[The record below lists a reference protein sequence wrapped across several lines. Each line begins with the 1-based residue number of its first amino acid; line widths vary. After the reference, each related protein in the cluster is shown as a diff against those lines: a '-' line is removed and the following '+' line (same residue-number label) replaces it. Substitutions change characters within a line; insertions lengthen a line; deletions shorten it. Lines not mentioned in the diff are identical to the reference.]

1 MKVLCVCVSVDKHK
15 RAHYTFPMTSVFFSP
30 VIIFG
35 NILSLCLFADGKE
48 ESLLE
53 KRRELSR
60 EVSNLGQNYE
70 RLVSRFPNLR
80 FEYKWVLVYVV

>member
-1 MKVLCVCVSVDKHK
+1 M
-15 RAHYTFPMTSVFFSP
+15 YFFPP